1 MNNSDTKPALLTKT
15 ELEWLLGRVK
25 VSKTYQYRIKSDLKK
40 KLKTFT
46 ELEIPL
52 LIKKGIIDSS
62 RLRITTQ
69 NLMISP
75 QTNSHSNSQQP
86 TNNQFQYRNMVGR
99 EGFEP
104 SNPAMSRRYLN
115 QARPPARFI
124 CCMCQALK
132 FRALDRSNNFILAI
146 INVII

>member
-1 MNNSDTKPALLTKT
+1 M
-15 ELEWLLGRVK
+15 
-25 VSKTYQYRIKSDLKK
+25 KSEIIK
-40 KLKTFT
+40 KLKIFATL
-46 ELEIPL
+46 ELP
-52 LIKKGIIDSS
+52 LIKKSGLFSEDLTVFGKVDNTI
-62 RLRITTQ
+62 
-69 NLMISP
+69 NY
-75 QTNSHSNSQQP
+75 SNIENCAQ
-86 TNNQFQYRNMVGR
+86 NMVGR

>member
-1 MNNSDTKPALLTKT
+1 M
-15 ELEWLLGRVK
+15 
-25 VSKTYQYRIKSDLKK
+25 
-40 KLKTFT
+40 
-46 ELEIPL
+46 
-52 LIKKGIIDSS
+52 LIRKGIIDNVDVS
-62 RLRITTQ
+62 IYTQ
-69 NLMISP
+69 NLRTNHQIECDNISQLP
-75 QTNSHSNSQQP
+75 SNG
-86 TNNQFQYRNMVGR
+86 QFQSQNMVGR

-124 CCMCQALK
+124 CYMCQALK

>member
-1 MNNSDTKPALLTKT
+1 MKSSIRRKWQNFLNL
-15 ELEWLLGRVK
+15 EL
-25 VSKTYQYRIKSDLKK
+25 
-40 KLKTFT
+40 
-46 ELEIPL
+46 PL
-52 LIKKGIIDSS
+52 LQKSGLISDNLLYWQDLLYLVRFDNSYNSS
-62 RLRITTQ
+62 NIENRAQ
-69 NLMISP
+69 
-75 QTNSHSNSQQP
+75 
-86 TNNQFQYRNMVGR
+86 NMVGR

-132 FRALDRSNNFILAI
+132 FRAVDRSNNFILAI